1 MLNIESMYDNIVLI
15 TDDNYT
21 ADRWNIIK
29 NLFDTLDMTVLDFE
43 MRISE
48 KSNILESYVDIQPK
62 NINKDLLLAA
72 LEQFNEFE
80 QESDEQLELQ
90 IKMLA
95 LIRK

>member
-1 MLNIESMYDNIVLI
+1 MLNIESMYENIVLI

-21 ADRWNIIK
+21 TDRWNIIK
-29 NLFDTLDMTVLDFE
+29 NLFDTIDMTVLDFE

-48 KSNILESYVDIQPK
+48 KNDILESYVDIQPN
-62 NINKDLLLAA
+62 NINEDLLLAT
-72 LEQFNEFE
+72 LEQFKEFE

>member
-1 MLNIESMYDNIVLI
+1 MLNIESMYENIVLI

-21 ADRWNIIK
+21 TDRWKIIK
-29 NLFDTLDMTVLDFE
+29 NLFDTIDITVLDFE

-48 KSNILESYVDIQPK
+48 KNDILESYVDIQPN
-62 NINKDLLLAA
+62 NINEDLLLAT
-72 LEQFNEFE
+72 LEQFKEFE

>member
-1 MLNIESMYDNIVLI
+1 MLNIESMYENIVLI

-21 ADRWNIIK
+21 TDRWNIIK
-29 NLFDTLDMTVLDFE
+29 NLFDTIDMAVLDFE

-48 KSNILESYVDIQPK
+48 KNDILESYVDIQPN
-62 NINKDLLLAA
+62 NINEDLLLST
-72 LEQFNEFE
+72 LEQFKEFE
-80 QESDEQLELQ
+80 HESDEQLELQ

>member
-1 MLNIESMYDNIVLI
+1 MLNIESMYENIVLI

-21 ADRWNIIK
+21 TDRWNIIK
-29 NLFDTLDMTVLDFE
+29 NLFDTIDITVLDFE
-43 MRISE
+43 MRITE
-48 KSNILESYVDIQPK
+48 KNNILESYVDIQPN
-62 NINKDLLLAA
+62 NINEDLLLAT
-72 LEQFNEFE
+72 LEQFKEFE